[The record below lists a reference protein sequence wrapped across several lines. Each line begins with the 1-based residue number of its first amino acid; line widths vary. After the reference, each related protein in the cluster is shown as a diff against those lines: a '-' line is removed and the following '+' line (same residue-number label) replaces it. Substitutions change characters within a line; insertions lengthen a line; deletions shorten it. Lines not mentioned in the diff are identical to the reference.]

1 MSWNFA
7 TSKQHQRNEAKVVIH
22 DVYIHTLAISS
33 SVGNMPVVYAYCVGL
48 LLCLFFDVR
57 QCEGLKT
64 WNEQIVRHHA
74 FFVYTR
80 PRRCHLDTNKT
91 MKKLF
96 LTVAIVAMTMLT
108 SCKKSNADLIKDY
121 DSVCKELVE
130 ATKNGDFAKV
140 ATLSEK
146 GQKLENE
153 LRERELTDEEKSQLQ
168 EIQSKAASG
177 IVSGAAD
184 GISNMIDSATD
195 ATETLSAVAVGD
207 DNPNGVV
214 E

>member
-1 MSWNFA
+1 
-7 TSKQHQRNEAKVVIH
+7 
-22 DVYIHTLAISS
+22 
-33 SVGNMPVVYAYCVGL
+33 
-48 LLCLFFDVR
+48 
-57 QCEGLKT
+57 
-64 WNEQIVRHHA
+64 
-74 FFVYTR
+74 
-80 PRRCHLDTNKT
+80 

-153 LRERELTDEEKSQLQ
+153 LSGRELTDEEKLQFQ
-168 EIQSKAASG
+168 EIQSKVVSG

-184 GISNMIDSATD
+184 GISNMIESAGEAAEQVAGAAKNSAEKIQKAFDDLDDSDD
-195 ATETLSAVAVGD
+195 AE
-207 DNPNGVV
+207 
-214 E
+214 

>member
-1 MSWNFA
+1 MCISIHLPYPHLWGICLWYMHIAWVFYFA
-7 TSKQHQRNEAKVVIH
+7 CSLMLGNAKASRRGAGREFGT
-22 DVYIHTLAISS
+22 TL
-33 SVGNMPVVYAYCVGL
+33 
-48 LLCLFFDVR
+48 
-57 QCEGLKT
+57 
-64 WNEQIVRHHA
+64 

-80 PRRCHLDTNKT
+80 PLRCHPDTNKT

-96 LTVAIVAMTMLT
+96 LTVAIVTMTMLT